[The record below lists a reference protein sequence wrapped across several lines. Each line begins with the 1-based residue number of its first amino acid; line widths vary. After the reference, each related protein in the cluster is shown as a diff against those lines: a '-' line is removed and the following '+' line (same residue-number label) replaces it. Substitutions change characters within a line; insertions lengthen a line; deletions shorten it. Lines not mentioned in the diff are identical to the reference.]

1 MRTNAHTPEDSMVKF
16 NLVSPDGEMGF
27 PGTLHINVTHELT
40 EDNEWVLTYEGEA
53 DAHSVLA
60 MTNHVYFNLNANVDN
75 VRYLP
80 SPHPSISF
88 LFRCCS
94 WLAKTTFRRKRTHA
108 RTHACTHTHTHT
120 HNSSDRVIHRAS
132 ADANR
137 ARAHFRDQSQQV
149 FTSRLDADSDRCD
162 RLCVQPSQR
171 VSRLSRKGQEDRR

>member
-120 HNSSDRVIHRAS
+120 I
-132 ADANR
+132 
-137 ARAHFRDQSQQV
+137 
-149 FTSRLDADSDRCD
+149 RLT
-162 RLCVQPSQR
+162 V
-171 VSRLSRKGQEDRR
+171 